1 MSNEKL
7 LSECTLYKALYKQN
21 YYGNVICN
29 GLALDTFKISQWG
42 FLKVAALKRTK
53 RFIRKTIKEMHC

>member
-7 LSECTLYKALYKQN
+7 LSECALYKAQYEQN

-29 GLALDTFKISQWG
+29 GLALDTFKISQ
-42 FLKVAALKRTK
+42 
-53 RFIRKTIKEMHC
+53 

>member
-7 LSECTLYKALYKQN
+7 LSECTLYKALYEQN

-29 GLALDTFKISQWG
+29 GLALDTFKVSQCG

-53 RFIRKTIKEMHC
+53 RFIRKTIKKMHC

>member
-7 LSECTLYKALYKQN
+7 LSECTLYKALYEQN

-29 GLALDTFKISQWG
+29 GLALDTFKISQ
-42 FLKVAALKRTK
+42 
-53 RFIRKTIKEMHC
+53 